1 MKTIYFLV
9 FMPLLMLSCK
19 EEVEEPKKINWNK
32 EQSSELSKTLAI
44 QEEIDI
50 KLFLEMRLDWPV
62 RKTGSG
68 LMFAL
73 YDSLQT
79 PLNRFP
85 RFKDRASIEYKVK
98 LLDGTLCYQTEDDEY
113 EVIVVDNSELESG
126 IQEAIK
132 LMRIGDKAHLVIP
145 SHLGHG
151 LLGDMDKI
159 PPLTPITV
167 DLKLIDIK

>member
-1 MKTIYFLV
+1 MIYFLV
-9 FMPLLMLSCK
+9 FLPFLMLSCK
-19 EEVEEPKKINWNK
+19 EEVEEPKEINWNK
-32 EQSSELSKTLAI
+32 EQSSELSKILAV

-50 KLFLEMRLDWPV
+50 KLFLEMHLDWPI

-73 YDSLQT
+73 YDSLKT
-79 PLNRFP
+79 PLYRFP

-98 LLDGTLCYQTEDDEY
+98 LFDGTLCYQTEDDEY